1 MPGQGTLLK
10 GGFNWHAVLAD
21 LFVSRSM
28 FTISSIFHHAKACPV
43 AALGQ
48 FIMSAESYSL
58 NLLVD
63 SS

>member
-1 MPGQGTLLK
+1 M
-10 GGFNWHAVLAD
+10 LAD
-21 LFVSRSM
+21 LFVFRSM

-48 FIMSAESYSL
+48 LIMSAESYSL